1 MKKLKLKLDG
11 IKEMLTKE
19 QMKKISGGYD
29 QHCYHCEIVYSL
41 GCSDEGESGY
51 DCCESD
57 YGVCLDLATQF
68 CNGCCNSISCC

>member
-29 QHCYHCEIVYSL
+29 NGTCSAPSFCDSTPNYVCPDP
-41 GCSDEGESGY
+41 GCNCDMIDFGNEGVSWLCG
-51 DCCESD
+51 
-57 YGVCLDLATQF
+57 
-68 CNGCCNSISCC
+68 